1 MPSDEFNDSDGSI
14 SLDEDEDDGSDIFES
29 DDNEEDEDA
38 LSDVDD
44 MSDPEDQPKAKR
56 MKPVSSK
63 DFQKKLKNTTST
75 IHYFNFVTNPFQQNT
90 KSIAFNKFISNF

>member
-1 MPSDEFNDSDGSI
+1 MFSDEFNDSDGSI
-14 SLDEDEDDGSDIFES
+14 SLDEDDGSDIFES

-44 MSDPEDQPKAKR
+44 MSDPEDQPKSKR

-63 DFQKKLKNTTST
+63 DFQKKLKNTTSKNHHPNLLW
-75 IHYFNFVTNPFQQNT
+75 IH
-90 KSIAFNKFISNF
+90 FNKMLDQFIQFVFFCCCDF